1 MQQVKTISS
10 SRLAYSKTSVKVAG
24 VLAFVGLTIVA
35 AKFAVPLPGTPVPL
49 SLQTLA
55 VTLAGAV
62 LGARLGAASQVTY
75 LALGIAGLPVFAA
88 GGGLAYLAGP
98 TGGYLLSFPIAAAL
112 TGWLLDSSPK
122 SGVRGVGIIALVFLL
137 ANCLILAA
145 GWAQLSLIQGNAQA
159 AFVAGV
165 APFLVGALIK
175 SVAGA
180 AIVKAIKK

>member
-1 MQQVKTISS
+1 
-10 SRLAYSKTSVKVAG
+10 
-24 VLAFVGLTIVA
+24 VA

-62 LGARLGAASQVTY
+62 LGARLGAASQVAY

-112 TGWLLDSSPK
+112 TGWLLDTPR
-122 SGVRGVGIIALVFLL
+122 GTTVRSVVIMALVFLL
-137 ANCLILAA
+137 ANCLILMA

-165 APFLVGALIK
+165 LPFLIGAVIK
-175 SVAGA
+175 SAVGA